1 MAFGANRTFFLVLGG
16 LIRAK
21 EGEEASDN
29 ELVRDRQQ
37 AMLQSS
43 VAAVT
48 LSSEE
53 SLDGLMGM
61 EFAGVQVVF

>member
-1 MAFGANRTFFLVLGG
+1 MLGV

>member
-1 MAFGANRTFFLVLGG
+1 MLGG